1 MSVPSGAIEKVHAL
15 LAESAQKEELL
26 RKLDPYFIDLS
37 LRENPFGSRMGQT
50 LKQKLAILPQLRA
63 FGFQNI
69 LLGTLDYAYPD
80 ELEVDDDFMMYLR
93 DNEIDM
99 TGGFAFTDIGV
110 AKDGTWGPSR
120 SMEKMQAY
128 GVPNTLLEIYLSKEG
143 MHGQY
148 DLATLKAGMV
158 SSINWVYETCIG
170 DGGGKPRI
178 IINVVDGCDAWAQQ
192 PDVVA
197 DVFGML
203 ADLPVVGVSMED
215 DRGTFMPFQVGAYVA
230 ATRAVLP
237 DKKILVHMHS
247 GAGFENASLI
257 EALLNGADGV
267 WGGLPKRAA
276 IIGHGSLGELIANL
290 MRVGNEVVKQ
300 TYKVETLLPLATK
313 LQYADTN
320 VDDPNPGS
328 GSSPIE
334 TIPQPIPEDLPI
346 LGSNA
351 YRITLDFFR
360 QIKGRKMDL
369 VPWDIGGKGGYRV
382 APLGSDVIVLEGRLR
397 EVMAEKGIL
406 PPSPFSR
413 TVLEN
418 MIFLMRRELRAG
430 ERIVYDEPDQLMALY
445 LRAQGLNA

>member
-1 MSVPSGAIEKVHAL
+1 MPVPPGALEKVHAL
-15 LAESAQKEELL
+15 IAASTQKEDLL

-50 LKQKLAILPQLRA
+50 LEQKLAILPQLRA

-69 LLGTLDYAYPD
+69 LLGTLDYAYPK
-80 ELEVDDDFMMYLR
+80 ELEVDDDFMMHLR
-93 DNEIDM
+93 DNKIDM
-99 TGGFAFTDIGV
+99 TGGFAFTDIGLYR
-110 AKDGTWGPSR
+110 DGAWSPSD
-120 SMEKMQAY
+120 SMVKMQAY
-128 GVPNTLLEIYLSKEG
+128 GVPNTLHEIYLSKEG

-148 DLATLKAGMV
+148 DLATLKASLV
-158 SSINWVYETCIG
+158 PSIMWVHDNCVG

-178 IINVVDGCDAWAQQ
+178 ILNVVDGCDAWAQQ

-197 DVFGML
+197 EVFGML
-203 ADLPVVGVSMED
+203 SDLPVVGVSLED

-230 ATRAVLP
+230 STRAVLP

-290 MRVGNEVVKQ
+290 MRVGNQNVRKD
-300 TYKVETLLPLATK
+300 YKVATLLPLATK
-313 LQYADTN
+313 LQIEDTN
-320 VDDPNPGS
+320 VDGPDPDPD
-328 GSSPIE
+328 PDPH
-334 TIPQPIPEDLPI
+334 PQPVPEDLPI

-360 QIKGRKMDL
+360 QIEGRKMDL
-369 VPWDIGGKGGYRV
+369 VPWEIGGKGG
-382 APLGSDVIVLEGRLR
+382 
-397 EVMAEKGIL
+397 
-406 PPSPFSR
+406 
-413 TVLEN
+413 
-418 MIFLMRRELRAG
+418 
-430 ERIVYDEPDQLMALY
+430 
-445 LRAQGLNA
+445 